1 MISDNAYSILA
12 VLTND
17 IANIEIS
24 DRIKKLNIMNDYE
37 SYLFPVIYVDV
48 YLTIEEYNYIKNKD
62 DTKLRLSCKKFKLD
76 NNGYLS
82 SQYTDVFRNLEF
94 AILNK
99 DNLYIQTNNTNT
111 NSQSQNMF
119 DVRLIVMNVDDLN
132 GNKKSIYGNFI
143 NTDLQRV
150 IYYIINKLGQDKK
163 TVVEQPDNIK
173 VYDQIMLPYN
183 TPYRQLVYLDTV
195 YGLYQNGLKLF
206 FDLDKNYI
214 INKNETKVSYKET
227 IIEIRNNI
235 DLLLDTQ
242 ETDSNRL
249 IVPSNAMRY
258 VSINKARE
266 EFIGNN
272 NAFILNDNNKSIL
285 TQNTDGNKTN
295 VYYQKYNNPFVKNIV
310 TSDINSLVQ
319 IYIENADYSLF
330 NFVNVF
336 YIEEEKNLFKNQ
348 RFNLAKYQHTFT
360 FNKSRYFTLSTIMNL
375 KKI

>member
-1 MISDNAYSILA
+1 M
-12 VLTND
+12 
-17 IANIEIS
+17 
-24 DRIKKLNIMNDYE
+24 
-37 SYLFPVIYVDV
+37 
-48 YLTIEEYNYIKNKD
+48 
-62 DTKLRLSCKKFKLD
+62 
-76 NNGYLS
+76 
-82 SQYTDVFRNLEF
+82 
-94 AILNK
+94 
-99 DNLYIQTNNTNT
+99 
-111 NSQSQNMF
+111 
-119 DVRLIVMNVDDLN
+119 
-132 GNKKSIYGNFI
+132 
-143 NTDLQRV
+143 
-150 IYYIINKLGQDKK
+150 
-163 TVVEQPDNIK
+163 
-173 VYDQIMLPYN
+173 
-183 TPYRQLVYLDTV
+183 
-195 YGLYQNGLKLF
+195 
-206 FDLDKNYI
+206 
-214 INKNETKVSYKET
+214 SYKET